1 MGPVLLCAGIACKV
15 SRVADLYSLTKGK
28 SVRIQS
34 MCTATL
40 CCFLGAVLV
49 AVPPRLAFS
58 DEISDRLVMARAI
71 AHHIMGSTC
80 ALYGL
85 TAQAVG
91 EYQEALRY
99 DPSSYLTHL
108 RLGAHYARMGKF
120 DDAIEQLVLTEKL
133 NPEDIKSRYLLALI
147 YSTQKNFDK
156 AAEEY
161 EVILKSLTDESPGSV
176 DLYFY
181 LGQLYYA
188 QREYEKAI
196 VQFKKVL
203 ELHPQNAELLGF
215 LGALYVEM
223 DREDEAIE
231 IFKKVLELDSNNDA
245 ALNSLGYIYAE
256 RGSNLEE
263 AMKLV
268 SRALAIVPDSAAY
281 LDSLGWVHYKQGK
294 YQEALKF
301 LLKADGKMHDPVIF
315 DHIGDVY
322 LALKQLSEAKKYWMK
337 SIELNPDQK
346 NILEKIERVEKNQEV
361 LAGQNQ

>member
-1 MGPVLLCAGIACKV
+1 
-15 SRVADLYSLTKGK
+15 
-28 SVRIQS
+28 

-49 AVPPRLAFS
+49 AVPPRFAFS
-58 DEISDRLVMARAI
+58 DDIADRSVMAKAI
-71 AHHIMGSTC
+71 AHHIMAATC
-80 ALYGL
+80 DYYGL
-85 TAQAVG
+85 TAQAVV
-91 EYQEALRY
+91 EYQEALTY
-99 DPSSYLTHL
+99 DPDSYLTHL

-120 DDAIEQLVLTEKL
+120 DDAIKELVLSEKL
-133 NPEDIKSRYLLALI
+133 NPEEIKSRYLLALI
-147 YSTQKNFDK
+147 YSSQKNFDK
-156 AAEEY
+156 AAAEY

-188 QREYEKAI
+188 QHEYEKAV

-203 ELHPQNAELLGF
+203 ELNPQNAELLGF

-223 DREDEAIE
+223 DREDEAID
-231 IFKKVLELDSNNDA
+231 IFRKVLELDPDNHA

-263 AMKLV
+263 AMKLIN
-268 SRALAIVPDSAAY
+268 RALAIVPDSAAY
-281 LDSLGWVHYKQGK
+281 LDSLGWVHYKQGR
-294 YQEALKF
+294 YPEALKF
-301 LLKADGKMHDPVIF
+301 LTKADEKMHDPVIF

-322 LALKQLSEAKKYWMK
+322 LALRQLSEAKKYWMK
-337 SIELNPDQK
+337 SIELNPGQK
-346 NILEKIERVEKNQEV
+346 NILEKIERLEKNQEV